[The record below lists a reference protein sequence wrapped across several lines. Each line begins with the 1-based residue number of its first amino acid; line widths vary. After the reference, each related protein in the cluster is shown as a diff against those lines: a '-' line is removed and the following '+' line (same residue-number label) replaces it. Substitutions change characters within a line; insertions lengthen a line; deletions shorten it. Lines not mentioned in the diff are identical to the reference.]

1 MSELKAVLAEMRALR
16 NPENVAGM
24 KRFGIAAT
32 NALGL
37 TTPEIRRIAR
47 NIGRNQP
54 LAEQLWKTGIHDAR
68 ILASMVASPAEIS
81 RATMDQ
87 WASEFDSWDVC
98 DGCSYGLFDS
108 TRWAESKIRK
118 WAKDKREF
126 VRRAAFAIM
135 AGKAVH
141 DKKAPDGVFLAW
153 LPLIEQYAFDER
165 NFVRKAV
172 NWALRGIGKR
182 NATLCAAA
190 IACGE
195 RIREQDSAPA
205 RWIAADALREL
216 RARQNKA

>member
-1 MSELKAVLAEMRALR
+1 
-16 NPENVAGM
+16 M

-37 TTPEIRRIAR
+37 TTPEIRRISR
-47 NIGRNQP
+47 NIGRDQS
-54 LAEQLWKTGIHDAR
+54 LAGQLWKTGIHDAR
-68 ILASMVASPAEIS
+68 ILASLVANPAEIS

-98 DGCSYGLFDS
+98 DACSYQLFDA
-108 TRWAESKIRK
+108 TPWAESKIRK

-135 AGKAVH
+135 AGTAVH
-141 DKKAPDGVFLAW
+141 DKKAPDEVFLAW
-153 LPLIEQYAFDER
+153 LPLIEQYAFDQR

-190 IACGE
+190 IASAA
-195 RIREQDSAPA
+195 RIREQGTPAA
-205 RWIAADALREL
+205 RWIASDALREL
-216 RARQNKA
+216 RARQNKT

>member
-1 MSELKAVLAEMRALR
+1 MRALR
-16 NPENVAGM
+16 SPENIAGM

-37 TTPEIRRIAR
+37 TTPEIRQIAR
-47 NIGRNQP
+47 NIGRDQP
-54 LAEQLWKTGIHDAR
+54 LAEQLWETGIHDAK
-68 ILASMVASPAEIS
+68 ILAGMVANPAKIS
-81 RATMDQ
+81 RATMDR

-98 DGCSYGLFDS
+98 DGCSYQLFD
-108 TRWAESKIRK
+108 TTPWAESRIRK
-118 WAKDKREF
+118 WARDKREF

-141 DKKAPDGVFLAW
+141 DKKAPDEVFLAY

-182 NATLCAAA
+182 NPALCVAA
-190 IACGE
+190 IACAE
-195 RIREQDSAPA
+195 RIREQDTAPA

-216 RARQNKA
+216 RARQNRA

>member
-1 MSELKAVLAEMRALR
+1 MRALR

-47 NIGRNQP
+47 SLGRNQA

-68 ILASMVASPAEIS
+68 ILASLIANPAEIS

-87 WASEFDSWDVC
+87 WASGFDSWDVC
-98 DGCSYGLFDS
+98 DACSYQLFDAS
-108 TRWAESKIRK
+108 RWAESKIRK

-141 DKKAPDGVFLAW
+141 DKKAPDEVFLAW
-153 LPLIEQYAFDER
+153 LPLIEQYAYDER

-190 IACGE
+190 IASAE
-195 RIREQDSAPA
+195 RIREQDTPAA
-205 RWIAADALREL
+205 RWIASDALREL
-216 RARQNKA
+216 RARQNKI